1 MITEQGHEDHGDSE
15 YELITNLY
23 LMANAAIKHSLRM
36 AEVLNAI
43 GRLEE
48 FYRSQGKNVE
58 ICPKVE
64 ITFEKGD
71 KKVEI
76 LFEKTDKGLED
87 SMDLGKVNT
96 ETGFTKEDGADFKKF
111 FNIRIS

>member
-1 MITEQGHEDHGDSE
+1 MITEQGHEDSE
-15 YELITNLY
+15 HDLITNLY
-23 LMANAAIKHSLRM
+23 LMANAAARHSLRM

-58 ICPKVE
+58 ILPKVE

-71 KKVEI
+71 KKIEI
-76 LFEKTDKGLED
+76 LFEKMDKGLED
-87 SMDLGKVNT
+87 SVDLGKVNI
-96 ETGFTKEDGADFKKF
+96 ESGLTKEDEADFKKF
-111 FNIRIS
+111 FNIRIN